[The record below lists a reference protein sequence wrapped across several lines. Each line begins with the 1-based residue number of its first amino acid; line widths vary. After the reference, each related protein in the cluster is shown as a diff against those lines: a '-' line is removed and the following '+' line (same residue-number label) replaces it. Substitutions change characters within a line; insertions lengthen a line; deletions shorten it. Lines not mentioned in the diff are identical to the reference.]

1 MKKVTFIAAAI
12 ALLGFTSIDANAQ
25 TATQAAEQSQATE
38 QTPQQA
44 ENKEK
49 VTKDKLPAPVQAVLD
64 HETYKD
70 WTIGD
75 IYKVKPDAT
84 AQNGKVLYEINLTNK
99 EGQSGTITL
108 DETGKDATTEE

>member
-12 ALLGFTSIDANAQ
+12 ALIGFTSIDANAQ
-25 TATQAAEQSQATE
+25 TQNATQAAQATE
-38 QTPQQA
+38 QAQPQA
-44 ENKEK
+44 DSKEK
-49 VTKDKLPAPVQAVLD
+49 VTKDQLPAPVKAVLD

-84 AQNGKVLYEINLTNK
+84 AQDAKVVYEINLTNK

-108 DETGKDATTEE
+108 DETGKDAAPKE